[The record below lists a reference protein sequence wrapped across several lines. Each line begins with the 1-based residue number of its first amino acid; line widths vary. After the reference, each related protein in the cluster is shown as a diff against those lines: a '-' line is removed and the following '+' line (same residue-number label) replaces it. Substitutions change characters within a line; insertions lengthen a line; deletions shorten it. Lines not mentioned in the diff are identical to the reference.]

1 MDFED
6 FIKIILYGLL
16 FGIIMICVSLLYT
29 IPTYFLWNWLMP
41 KIFGLPKITM
51 WQSLGLLILTGLL
64 FRSSITTNKKDD

>member
-29 IPTYFLWNWLMP
+29 IPTYFLWNWLCP
-41 KIFGLPKITM
+41 KLFGLPKITM

-64 FRSSITTNKKDD
+64 FRSSITTNKRDD